1 MSIQA
6 CKISIAHEL
15 SPDLALR
22 DIATSFMDKIESQNC
37 HEVIIDF
44 SEVETITRSFAHEY
58 ITKKAGSS
66 HSIDEVNVPDNVV
79 RMFKVVENSEKKP
92 RFEGLRQSKTIFL

>member
-1 MSIQA
+1 MSTQA

-22 DIATSFMDKIESQNC
+22 DIATSFMDRLESQRYS
-37 HEVIIDF
+37 EIVLDF

-58 ITKKAGSS
+58 VTRKAKSS
-66 HSIDEVNVPDNVV
+66 LSINEVNVPDNIG
-79 RMFKVVENSEKKP
+79 RMFKVIENSEKKP
-92 RFEGLRQSKTIFL
+92 RFDNLRQSQTIFL